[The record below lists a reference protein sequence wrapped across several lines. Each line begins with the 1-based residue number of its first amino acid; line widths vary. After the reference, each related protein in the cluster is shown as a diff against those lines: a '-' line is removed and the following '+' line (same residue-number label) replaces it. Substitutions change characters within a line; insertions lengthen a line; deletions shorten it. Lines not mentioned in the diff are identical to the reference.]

1 MKLSSRN
8 VVKGKV
14 LKVDEGMIMAKVKVE
29 VGNGNVLTA
38 LISKEAVEELDVK
51 VGEDINALIKAT
63 SVMLARD

>member
-14 LKVDEGMIMAKVKVE
+14 LKVDEGTIMAKVKVE

-51 VGEDINALIKAT
+51 VGDDINALIKAT
-63 SVMLARD
+63 SVMLAKD

>member
-51 VGEDINALIKAT
+51 VGDDINALIKAT
-63 SVMLARD
+63 SVMLAKD

>member
-8 VVKGKV
+8 VVTGKV

-51 VGEDINALIKAT
+51 VGDEINALIKAT
-63 SVMLARD
+63 SVMLAKD